1 MLRNMN
7 AADAITFDIDV
18 FGDMKLSRSFRL
30 NEFQSKDGAPL
41 ILVHPALIV
50 ALQLIRDRFGPIT
63 INSAY
68 RTEAHNK
75 AIGGAVKSLHM
86 SGLAADIVAQGV
98 NPSEVA
104 KFAVE
109 LGMGGVRVY
118 PTFTHVD
125 VGAKRAW

>member
-7 AADAITFDIDV
+7 TADAITFNIETMGDI
-18 FGDMKLSRSFRL
+18 KLSRSFRL
-30 NEFQSKDGAPL
+30 SEFQCKDGTPL

-50 ALQLIRDRFGPIT
+50 ALQIIRDRFGPIT

-68 RTEAHNK
+68 RTEVHNK

-86 SGLAADIVAQGV
+86 SGLAADIVAQGIR
-98 NPSEVA
+98 PSEVA

-109 LGMGGVRVY
+109 LGMGGVHAY
-118 PTFTHVD
+118 QSFTHVD
-125 VGAKRAW
+125 VGARREW